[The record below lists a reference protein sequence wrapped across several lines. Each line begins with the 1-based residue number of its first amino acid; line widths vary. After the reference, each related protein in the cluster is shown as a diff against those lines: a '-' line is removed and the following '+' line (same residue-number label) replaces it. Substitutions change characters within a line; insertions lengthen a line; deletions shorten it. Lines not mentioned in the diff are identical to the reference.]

1 MQQAPDT
8 HALMDEILS
17 RENLTRA
24 WKRVHSNKGAP
35 GIDGLRIDEFA
46 AYFRAHGP
54 TILAALHRGDYR
66 PYPVRRV
73 YIDKEDGSQRGLGI
87 PTVLDRVIQQAIA
100 QVLSPIFEATFS
112 EYSYGFRPKRSQHQA
127 VTQVQTYVAQG
138 RKIAVDVDLS
148 KFFDRVNH
156 DFLMTQLGKKIRDK
170 AVLKLIAQ
178 YLRAGVVE
186 DGHWQ
191 ATREGVPQGGPLS
204 PLLSNVVLDLLDKE
218 LEKRGHAFA
227 RWADDFVILVHSQRA
242 GERVL
247 ASITRFIERRLKL
260 KVNDQKSHVA
270 PIRQCKFLGFSFHG
284 NSLVWHPKVLDKF
297 KREVRA
303 LTSRSQG
310 KSVEAVIRNLSVYL
324 RGWINYFGIA
334 KSYQKCIDL
343 DQWIRRRLRMYLWKQ
358 WRRARTRVRHLLA
371 LGVPT
376 TLAICCGASEKSYWR
391 SAKTEG
397 IHRAITNEH
406 LEGLGLVSLRDRW
419 VEIHYG

>member
-1 MQQAPDT
+1 MQSLPDT
-8 HALMDEILS
+8 HSLMDEVLA

-24 WKRVHSNKGAP
+24 WKHVHSNKGAP

-54 TILAALHRGDYR
+54 TILAALRRGDYR

-112 EYSYGFRPKRSQHQA
+112 EYSYGFRPKRSQHHA
-127 VTQVQTYVAQG
+127 VTQVQAYVAQG

-242 GERVL
+242 GERIL
-247 ASITRFIERRLKL
+247 ASITRYIERRLKL
-260 KVNDQKSHVA
+260 KVNDQKSQVV
-270 PIRQCKFLGFSFHG
+270 PIRQCKFLGFTFHG
-284 NSLVWHPKVLDKF
+284 NSLIWHPKALDKF
-297 KREVRA
+297 KREVRM

-310 KSVEAVIRNLSVYL
+310 KSMAVVIRNLSVYL

-334 KSYQKCIDL
+334 KGYQKCIDL

-371 LGVPT
+371 LGVPK

>member
-1 MQQAPDT
+1 MQQPPDT
-8 HALMDEILS
+8 HALMDEILA

-24 WKRVHSNKGAP
+24 WMRVHANKGAP

-46 AYFRAHGP
+46 AYFRAQGP
-54 TILAALHRGDYR
+54 AILAALRRGDYR

-100 QVLSPIFEATFS
+100 QVLSPIFETTFS

-260 KVNDQKSHVA
+260 KVNDQKSHVV

-284 NSLVWHPKVLDKF
+284 NNLVWHPKVLDTF
-297 KREVRA
+297 KREVRM

-310 KSVEAVIRNLSVYL
+310 KSMATVIRNLSVYL

-334 KSYQKCIDL
+334 KGYQKCIDL

-358 WRRARTRVRHLLA
+358 WRRARTRVKHLLA
-371 LGVPT
+371 FGVPK

-397 IHRAITNEH
+397 IHRAITNEY
-406 LEGLGLVSLRDRW
+406 LESLGLISLRDRW